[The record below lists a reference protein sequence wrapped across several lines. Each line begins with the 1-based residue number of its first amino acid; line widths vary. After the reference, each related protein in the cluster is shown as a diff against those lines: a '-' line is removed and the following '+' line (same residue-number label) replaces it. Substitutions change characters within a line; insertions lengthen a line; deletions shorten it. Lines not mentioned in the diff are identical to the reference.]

1 MIYTASCSF
10 GKDSL
15 AMILLLLDKGYP
27 LDIVIFYDTGMEFN
41 AIYNNRDK
49 LVPILKEH
57 GIKYVEL
64 KPDNPFLYDMLE
76 RPVKGRT
83 NQDHFGYGWCGGTC
97 RWDTTAKNRSIANYL
112 DSLHEPYKEYIGIA
126 FDEQERVK
134 DKLYPLI
141 DMKMTEADCLRY
153 CREHGW
159 HWREGGG
166 KTCTTY
172 WTEFRAGAVVTRT
185 EKSCLISSCTSLI
198 TGKS

>member
-97 RWDTTAKNRSIANYL
+97 RWGTTAKNRSIANYL

-134 DKLYPLI
+134 DKLYPPNRHENDRSRLFEI
-141 DMKMTEADCLRY
+141 LSRTRLALAR
-153 CREHGW
+153 R
-159 HWREGGG
+159 GGG
-166 KTCTTY
+166 S
-172 WTEFRAGAVVTRT
+172 RPVQH
-185 EKSCLISSCTSLI
+185 
-198 TGKS
+198 TGQSFVLVL